1 MQSIYVIPKFRS
13 WVVYFFIFLKKQVVQ
28 VNMTINGGPAMKR
41 LSISLFSIFLLFL
54 MGSMSIV
61 SVYAEAPSGYRVISS
76 DSACTITGTVVDFS
90 TNKPVT
96 NATVAIQNQDISV
109 QTNSSGTFEL
119 DNLNK
124 GTYMVKVTADGYR
137 EYDKTIKAGPD
148 SQSIIIK
155 LTPADSQ

>member
-1 MQSIYVIPKFRS
+1 
-13 WVVYFFIFLKKQVVQ
+13 
-28 VNMTINGGPAMKR
+28 MKR
-41 LSISLFSIFLLFL
+41 LSISLFPIFLFLL
-54 MGSMSIV
+54 MGSMCTV
-61 SVYAEAPSGYRVISS
+61 SVYAEAPSVYRVINS

-137 EYDKTIKAGPD
+137 EYDKTIKASPD